1 LGVDAPFPGLPW
13 RSVEDSIFILT
24 IVFVPTNLGRMKKM
38 VANIAAVFSITTL
51 ALGVTACAGGSE
63 DSAADGDKIKL
74 VASTSIWGSIAEDI
88 TEGRDNVEVTTILS
102 SKDDDPH
109 EYEATARDIAAA
121 KDADIV
127 VANGAGYDNWLTDNV
142 EEGTPLVTA
151 QPLAE
156 AHHHGDEGHEHSHD
170 HEHGEEAGHDE
181 HEGHDHEHGDE
192 HGHDHEHGE
201 EGHDHEHG
209 HDHEGHDHGGANPHV
224 WFDLDVVSE
233 FEKNLSA
240 ELHKLNSDI
249 PESDEDVTKKT
260 DELKQRIEKLSGKNV
275 ILTESVAAELVDD
288 SELEDITPEG
298 FAHSVNNESEP
309 SAADLAA
316 TRQLITDKK
325 ADILITNEQS
335 ETPAAEQLTNAA
347 KEAGIKVV
355 NVNETPDEGQDYFEY
370 ADALIKQLEDA
381 TK

>member
-1 LGVDAPFPGLPW
+1 
-13 RSVEDSIFILT
+13 
-24 IVFVPTNLGRMKKM
+24 MKKM
-38 VANIAAVFSITTL
+38 VANFGAVLSIATL
-51 ALGVTACAGGSE
+51 ALGVTSCAGGSG
-63 DSAADGDKIKL
+63 DSPADGDKIKL

-88 TEGRDNVEVTTILS
+88 TEGRDDVEVTTILS

-109 EYEATARDIAAA
+109 EYEATARDIAAV

-156 AHHHGDEGHEHSHD
+156 AHHHG
-170 HEHGEEAGHDE
+170 
-181 HEGHDHEHGDE
+181 
-192 HGHDHEHGE
+192 
-201 EGHDHEHG
+201 
-209 HDHEGHDHGGANPHV
+209 HEGHDHGHDATNPHV

-233 FEKNLSA
+233 FEKKLSV

-249 PESDEDVTKKT
+249 PESDDDVTKKT
-260 DELKQRIEKLSGKNV
+260 DELKQRVEKLKGKNV
-275 ILTESVAAELVDD
+275 ILTESVAAELIED
-288 SELEDITPEG
+288 SNLKDITPEG
-298 FAHSVNNESEP
+298 FAHAVNSESEP

-316 TRQLITDKK
+316 TRQLIKDKK

-335 ETPAAEQLTNAA
+335 ETPAASQLTEAA

>member
-1 LGVDAPFPGLPW
+1 
-13 RSVEDSIFILT
+13 
-24 IVFVPTNLGRMKKM
+24 M
-38 VANIAAVFSITTL
+38 VANFAAVFSIATL

-74 VASTSIWGSIAEDI
+74 VASTSIWGSIAENI
-88 TEGRDNVEVTTILS
+88 TEGNDDVEVTTILS

-109 EYEATARDIAAA
+109 EYEATARDIAAV

-156 AHHHGDEGHEHSHD
+156 AHHHGDEGHDHGHD
-170 HEHGEEAGHDE
+170 HGHGEDAEHDE
-181 HEGHDHEHGDE
+181 HEGHGHEHGDE
-192 HGHDHEHGE
+192 HEHS
-201 EGHDHEHG
+201 DEHS
-209 HDHEGHDHGGANPHV
+209 HEGHDHGGANPHV

-233 FEKNLSA
+233 FEQKLSG

-288 SELEDITPEG
+288 SELKDITPEG

-335 ETPAAEQLTNAA
+335 ETPAAEQLTDAA

-370 ADALIKQLEDA
+370 ADALIKQLEEA

>member
-1 LGVDAPFPGLPW
+1 
-13 RSVEDSIFILT
+13 
-24 IVFVPTNLGRMKKM
+24 M
-38 VANIAAVFSITTL
+38 VANIAAMFSIATL

-63 DSAADGDKIKL
+63 DPAADGDKIKL

-88 TEGRDNVEVTTILS
+88 TEGNDDIEVTTILS

-109 EYEATARDIAAA
+109 EYEATARDIAAV

-156 AHHHGDEGHEHSHD
+156 AHHHGDEGHEH
-170 HEHGEEAGHDE
+170 GA
-181 HEGHDHEHGDE
+181 EGHDQ
-192 HGHDHEHGE
+192 GHDHEHGE
-201 EGHDHEHG
+201 DAEHDE
-209 HDHEGHDHGGANPHV
+209 HEGHDHGGANPHV

-233 FEKNLSA
+233 FEQKLSA

-249 PESDEDVTKKT
+249 PESNEDVNKKT

-275 ILTESVAAELVDD
+275 ILTESVAAELVED
-288 SELEDITPEG
+288 SELKDATPEG

>member
-1 LGVDAPFPGLPW
+1 M
-13 RSVEDSIFILT
+13 SI
-24 IVFVPTNLGRMKKM
+24 
-38 VANIAAVFSITTL
+38 ATL
-51 ALGVTACAGGSE
+51 ALGVTACAGGSG

-74 VASTSIWGSIAEDI
+74 VASTSIWGSIAKDI
-88 TEGRDNVEVTTILS
+88 TEGRDDVEVTTILS

-109 EYEATARDIAAA
+109 EYEATARDIAAV

-156 AHHHGDEGHEHSHD
+156 AHHHG
-170 HEHGEEAGHDE
+170 
-181 HEGHDHEHGDE
+181 
-192 HGHDHEHGE
+192 
-201 EGHDHEHG
+201 
-209 HDHEGHDHGGANPHV
+209 HEGHDHGHDATNPHV

-233 FEKNLSA
+233 FEKKLSV

-249 PESDEDVTKKT
+249 PESDDDVTKKT
-260 DELKQRIEKLSGKNV
+260 DELKQRVEKLKGKNV
-275 ILTESVAAELVDD
+275 ILTESVAAELIED
-288 SELEDITPEG
+288 SNLKDITPEG
-298 FAHSVNNESEP
+298 FAHAVNNESEP

-316 TRQLITDKK
+316 TRQLIKDKK

-335 ETPAAEQLTNAA
+335 ETPAASQLTEAA

>member
-1 LGVDAPFPGLPW
+1 
-13 RSVEDSIFILT
+13 
-24 IVFVPTNLGRMKKM
+24 M
-38 VANIAAVFSITTL
+38 VANIGAVLSIATL
-51 ALGVTACAGGSE
+51 ALGVTACAGGSG
-63 DSAADGDKIKL
+63 DSPADGDKIKL
-74 VASTSIWGSIAEDI
+74 VASTSIWGSIAKDI
-88 TEGRDNVEVTTILS
+88 TEGRDDVEVTTILS

-109 EYEATARDIAAA
+109 EYEATARDIATV

-156 AHHHGDEGHEHSHD
+156 AHHHG
-170 HEHGEEAGHDE
+170 HGE
-181 HEGHDHEHGDE
+181 
-192 HGHDHEHGE
+192 
-201 EGHDHEHG
+201 EHG
-209 HDHEGHDHGGANPHV
+209 HDHEGHDHGHADHEHEGHDHKGHDHGHDATNPHV

-233 FEKNLSA
+233 FEKKLSA

-249 PESDEDVTKKT
+249 PESDDDVTKKT
-260 DELKQRIEKLSGKNV
+260 DELKQRVEKLKGKNV
-275 ILTESVAAELVDD
+275 ILTESVAAELIED
-288 SELEDITPEG
+288 SNLKDITPEG
-298 FAHSVNNESEP
+298 FAHAVNSESEP

-316 TRQLITDKK
+316 TRQLIKDKK

-335 ETPAAEQLTNAA
+335 ETPAASQLTEAA

-355 NVNETPDEGQDYFEY
+355 NVNETPDEGQDYFQY

>member
-1 LGVDAPFPGLPW
+1 
-13 RSVEDSIFILT
+13 
-24 IVFVPTNLGRMKKM
+24 MKKM
-38 VANIAAVFSITTL
+38 VANFGAVLSIATL
-51 ALGVTACAGGSE
+51 ALGVTACAGGSG

-74 VASTSIWGSIAEDI
+74 VASTSIWGSIAKDI
-88 TEGRDNVEVTTILS
+88 TEGRDDVEVTTILS

-109 EYEATARDIAAA
+109 EYEATARDIATV

-156 AHHHGDEGHEHSHD
+156 
-170 HEHGEEAGHDE
+170 
-181 HEGHDHEHGDE
+181 GHDHG
-192 HGHDHEHGE
+192 
-201 EGHDHEHG
+201 
-209 HDHEGHDHGGANPHV
+209 HEGHDHGHDATNPHV

-233 FEKNLSA
+233 FEKKLSV

-249 PESDEDVTKKT
+249 PESDDDVTKKT
-260 DELKQRIEKLSGKNV
+260 DELKQRVEKLKGKNV
-275 ILTESVAAELVDD
+275 ILTESVAAELIED
-288 SELEDITPEG
+288 SNLKDITPEG
-298 FAHSVNNESEP
+298 FAHAVNSESEP

-316 TRQLITDKK
+316 TRQLIKDKK

-335 ETPAAEQLTNAA
+335 ETPAASQLTEAA

>member
-1 LGVDAPFPGLPW
+1 
-13 RSVEDSIFILT
+13 
-24 IVFVPTNLGRMKKM
+24 MKKM
-38 VANIAAVFSITTL
+38 VANFGAVLSIATL
-51 ALGVTACAGGSE
+51 ALGVTSCAGGSG
-63 DSAADGDKIKL
+63 DSPADGDKIKL

-88 TEGRDNVEVTTILS
+88 TEGRDDVEVTTILS

-109 EYEATARDIAAA
+109 EYEATARDIATV

-156 AHHHGDEGHEHSHD
+156 
-170 HEHGEEAGHDE
+170 
-181 HEGHDHEHGDE
+181 GHDHG
-192 HGHDHEHGE
+192 
-201 EGHDHEHG
+201 
-209 HDHEGHDHGGANPHV
+209 HEGHDHGHDATNPHV

-233 FEKNLSA
+233 FEKKLSV

-249 PESDEDVTKKT
+249 PESDDDVTKKT
-260 DELKQRIEKLSGKNV
+260 DELKQRVEKLKGKNV
-275 ILTESVAAELVDD
+275 ILTESVAAELIED
-288 SELEDITPEG
+288 SNLKDITPEG
-298 FAHSVNNESEP
+298 FAHAVNNESEP

-316 TRQLITDKK
+316 TRQLIKDKK

-335 ETPAAEQLTNAA
+335 ETPAASQLTEAA

>member
-1 LGVDAPFPGLPW
+1 M
-13 RSVEDSIFILT
+13 SI
-24 IVFVPTNLGRMKKM
+24 
-38 VANIAAVFSITTL
+38 ATL
-51 ALGVTACAGGSE
+51 ALGVTSCAGGSG
-63 DSAADGDKIKL
+63 DSPADGDKIKL

-88 TEGRDNVEVTTILS
+88 TEGRDDVEVTTILS

-109 EYEATARDIAAA
+109 EYEATARDIAAV

-156 AHHHGDEGHEHSHD
+156 AHHHG
-170 HEHGEEAGHDE
+170 
-181 HEGHDHEHGDE
+181 
-192 HGHDHEHGE
+192 
-201 EGHDHEHG
+201 
-209 HDHEGHDHGGANPHV
+209 HEGHDHGHDATNPHV

-249 PESDEDVTKKT
+249 PESDEDVSKKT

-288 SELEDITPEG
+288 SELKDITPEG

-370 ADALIKQLEDA
+370 ADALIKQLEEA

>member
-1 LGVDAPFPGLPW
+1 M
-13 RSVEDSIFILT
+13 SI
-24 IVFVPTNLGRMKKM
+24 
-38 VANIAAVFSITTL
+38 ATL
-51 ALGVTACAGGSE
+51 ALGVTACAGGSG
-63 DSAADGDKIKL
+63 DSPADGDKIKL

-88 TEGRDNVEVTTILS
+88 TEGRDDVEVTTILS

-109 EYEATARDIAAA
+109 EYEATARDIAAV

-156 AHHHGDEGHEHSHD
+156 AHHHG
-170 HEHGEEAGHDE
+170 
-181 HEGHDHEHGDE
+181 
-192 HGHDHEHGE
+192 
-201 EGHDHEHG
+201 
-209 HDHEGHDHGGANPHV
+209 HEGHDHGHDATNPHV

-233 FEKNLSA
+233 FEKKLSA

-249 PESDEDVTKKT
+249 PESDDDVTKKT
-260 DELKQRIEKLSGKNV
+260 DELKQRVEKLKGKNV
-275 ILTESVAAELVDD
+275 ILTESVAAELIED
-288 SELEDITPEG
+288 SNLKDITPEG
-298 FAHSVNNESEP
+298 FAHAVNSESEP

-316 TRQLITDKK
+316 TRQLIKDKK

-335 ETPAAEQLTNAA
+335 ETPAASQLTEAA

>member
-1 LGVDAPFPGLPW
+1 
-13 RSVEDSIFILT
+13 
-24 IVFVPTNLGRMKKM
+24 MKKM
-38 VANIAAVFSITTL
+38 VANFAAVLSIATL

-74 VASTSIWGSIAEDI
+74 VASTSIWGSIAENI
-88 TEGRDNVEVTTILS
+88 TEGNDDVEVTTILS

-109 EYEATARDIAAA
+109 EYEATARDIAAV

-156 AHHHGDEGHEHSHD
+156 AHHHGDEGHDHGHD
-170 HEHGEEAGHDE
+170 HGHGEDAEHDE
-181 HEGHDHEHGDE
+181 HEGHGHEHGDE
-192 HGHDHEHGE
+192 HEHS
-201 EGHDHEHG
+201 DEHS
-209 HDHEGHDHGGANPHV
+209 HEGHDHGGANPHV

-233 FEKNLSA
+233 FEQKLSA

-249 PESDEDVTKKT
+249 PESNEDVTKKT

-288 SELEDITPEG
+288 SELKDITPEG

-335 ETPAAEQLTNAA
+335 ETPAAEQLTDAA

-370 ADALIKQLEDA
+370 ADALIKQLEEA

>member
-1 LGVDAPFPGLPW
+1 
-13 RSVEDSIFILT
+13 
-24 IVFVPTNLGRMKKM
+24 M
-38 VANIAAVFSITTL
+38 VANFAAVFSIATL

-88 TEGRDNVEVTTILS
+88 TEGRDDVEVTTILS

-109 EYEATARDIAAA
+109 EYEATARDIAAV

-156 AHHHGDEGHEHSHD
+156 AHHHG
-170 HEHGEEAGHDE
+170 
-181 HEGHDHEHGDE
+181 
-192 HGHDHEHGE
+192 
-201 EGHDHEHG
+201 
-209 HDHEGHDHGGANPHV
+209 HEGHDHGHDATNPHV

-249 PESDEDVTKKT
+249 PESDEDVSKKT

-288 SELEDITPEG
+288 SELKDITPEG

-370 ADALIKQLEDA
+370 ADALIKQLEEA

>member
-1 LGVDAPFPGLPW
+1 
-13 RSVEDSIFILT
+13 
-24 IVFVPTNLGRMKKM
+24 MKKM
-38 VANIAAVFSITTL
+38 VANFGAVLSIATL
-51 ALGVTACAGGSE
+51 ALGVTSCAGGSG
-63 DSAADGDKIKL
+63 DSPADGDKIKL

-88 TEGRDNVEVTTILS
+88 TEGRDDVEVTTILS

-109 EYEATARDIAAA
+109 EYEATARDIATV

-156 AHHHGDEGHEHSHD
+156 AHHHG
-170 HEHGEEAGHDE
+170 
-181 HEGHDHEHGDE
+181 
-192 HGHDHEHGE
+192 
-201 EGHDHEHG
+201 
-209 HDHEGHDHGGANPHV
+209 HEGHDHGHDATNPHV

-233 FEKNLSA
+233 FEKKLSV

-249 PESDEDVTKKT
+249 PESDDDVTKKT
-260 DELKQRIEKLSGKNV
+260 DELKQRVEKLKGKNV
-275 ILTESVAAELVDD
+275 ILTESVAAELIED
-288 SELEDITPEG
+288 SNLKDITPEG
-298 FAHSVNNESEP
+298 FAHAVNNESEP

-316 TRQLITDKK
+316 TRQLIKDKK

-335 ETPAAEQLTNAA
+335 ETPAASQLTEAA

>member
-1 LGVDAPFPGLPW
+1 
-13 RSVEDSIFILT
+13 
-24 IVFVPTNLGRMKKM
+24 M
-38 VANIAAVFSITTL
+38 VANIAAVFSIATL

-88 TEGRDNVEVTTILS
+88 TEGHDDVEVTTILS

-109 EYEATARDIAAA
+109 EYEATARDIAAV

-156 AHHHGDEGHEHSHD
+156 AHHHG
-170 HEHGEEAGHDE
+170 
-181 HEGHDHEHGDE
+181 
-192 HGHDHEHGE
+192 
-201 EGHDHEHG
+201 
-209 HDHEGHDHGGANPHV
+209 HEGHDHGHDATNPHV

-233 FEKNLSA
+233 FEKKLSV

-249 PESDEDVTKKT
+249 PESDDDVTKKT
-260 DELKQRIEKLSGKNV
+260 DELKQRVEKLKGKNV
-275 ILTESVAAELVDD
+275 ILTESVAAELIED
-288 SELEDITPEG
+288 SNLKDITPEG
-298 FAHSVNNESEP
+298 FAHAVNSESEP

-316 TRQLITDKK
+316 TRQLIKDKK

-335 ETPAAEQLTNAA
+335 ETPAASQLTEAA

>member
-1 LGVDAPFPGLPW
+1 
-13 RSVEDSIFILT
+13 
-24 IVFVPTNLGRMKKM
+24 MKKM
-38 VANIAAVFSITTL
+38 VANFGAVLSIATL
-51 ALGVTACAGGSE
+51 ALGVTSCAGGSG
-63 DSAADGDKIKL
+63 DSPADGDKIKL
-74 VASTSIWGSIAEDI
+74 VASTSIWGSIAKDI
-88 TEGRDNVEVTTILS
+88 TEGRDDVEVTTILS

-109 EYEATARDIAAA
+109 EYEATARDIAAV

-156 AHHHGDEGHEHSHD
+156 
-170 HEHGEEAGHDE
+170 
-181 HEGHDHEHGDE
+181 GHDHG
-192 HGHDHEHGE
+192 
-201 EGHDHEHG
+201 
-209 HDHEGHDHGGANPHV
+209 HEGHDHGHDATNPHV

-233 FEKNLSA
+233 FEKKLSV

-249 PESDEDVTKKT
+249 PESDDDVTKKT
-260 DELKQRIEKLSGKNV
+260 DELKQRVEKLKGKNV
-275 ILTESVAAELVDD
+275 ILTESVAAELIED
-288 SELEDITPEG
+288 SNLKDITPEG
-298 FAHSVNNESEP
+298 FAHAVNNESEP

-316 TRQLITDKK
+316 TRQLIKDKK

-335 ETPAAEQLTNAA
+335 ETPAASQLTEAA

>member
-1 LGVDAPFPGLPW
+1 
-13 RSVEDSIFILT
+13 
-24 IVFVPTNLGRMKKM
+24 MKKM
-38 VANIAAVFSITTL
+38 VANFGAVLSIATL
-51 ALGVTACAGGSE
+51 ALGVTSCAGGSG
-63 DSAADGDKIKL
+63 DSPADGDKIKL

-88 TEGRDNVEVTTILS
+88 TEGRDDVEVTTILS

-109 EYEATARDIAAA
+109 EYEATARDIATV

-156 AHHHGDEGHEHSHD
+156 
-170 HEHGEEAGHDE
+170 
-181 HEGHDHEHGDE
+181 GHDHG
-192 HGHDHEHGE
+192 
-201 EGHDHEHG
+201 
-209 HDHEGHDHGGANPHV
+209 HEGHDHGHDATNPHV

-233 FEKNLSA
+233 FEKKLSA

-249 PESDEDVTKKT
+249 PESDDDVTKKT
-260 DELKQRIEKLSGKNV
+260 DELKQRVEKLKGKNV
-275 ILTESVAAELVDD
+275 ILTESVAAELIED
-288 SELEDITPEG
+288 SNLKDITPEG
-298 FAHSVNNESEP
+298 FAHAVNSESEP

-316 TRQLITDKK
+316 TRQLIKDKK

-335 ETPAAEQLTNAA
+335 ETPAASQLTEAA

>member
-1 LGVDAPFPGLPW
+1 
-13 RSVEDSIFILT
+13 
-24 IVFVPTNLGRMKKM
+24 M

-63 DSAADGDKIKL
+63 DPAADGDEIKL

-88 TEGRDNVEVTTILS
+88 TEGNDDVEVTTILS

-109 EYEATARDIAAA
+109 EYEATARDIAAV

-156 AHHHGDEGHEHSHD
+156 AHHHGDEGHEH
-170 HEHGEEAGHDE
+170 GEEAGHDE
-181 HEGHDHEHGDE
+181 HEGHDHEHGD
-192 HGHDHEHGE
+192 DH
-201 EGHDHEHG
+201 
-209 HDHEGHDHGGANPHV
+209 GHDHGGANPHV

-233 FEKNLSA
+233 FEQKLSA

-249 PESDEDVTKKT
+249 PESNEDVTKKT

-288 SELEDITPEG
+288 SELKDITPEG

-335 ETPAAEQLTNAA
+335 ETPAAEQLTDAA

>member
-1 LGVDAPFPGLPW
+1 
-13 RSVEDSIFILT
+13 
-24 IVFVPTNLGRMKKM
+24 MKKM
-38 VANIAAVFSITTL
+38 VANFGAVLSIATL
-51 ALGVTACAGGSE
+51 ALGVTSCAGGSG
-63 DSAADGDKIKL
+63 DSPADGDKIKL

-88 TEGRDNVEVTTILS
+88 TEGRDDVEVTTILS

-109 EYEATARDIAAA
+109 EYEATARDIATV

-156 AHHHGDEGHEHSHD
+156 
-170 HEHGEEAGHDE
+170 
-181 HEGHDHEHGDE
+181 GHDHG
-192 HGHDHEHGE
+192 
-201 EGHDHEHG
+201 
-209 HDHEGHDHGGANPHV
+209 HEGHDHGHDATNPHV

-233 FEKNLSA
+233 FEKKLSA

-249 PESDEDVTKKT
+249 PESDDDVTKKT
-260 DELKQRIEKLSGKNV
+260 DELKQRVEKLKGKNV
-275 ILTESVAAELVDD
+275 ILTESVAAELIED
-288 SELEDITPEG
+288 SNLKDITPEG
-298 FAHSVNNESEP
+298 FAHAVNNESEP

-316 TRQLITDKK
+316 TRQLIKDKK

-335 ETPAAEQLTNAA
+335 ETPAASQLTEAA

>member
-1 LGVDAPFPGLPW
+1 
-13 RSVEDSIFILT
+13 
-24 IVFVPTNLGRMKKM
+24 M
-38 VANIAAVFSITTL
+38 VANIAAMFSIATL

-63 DSAADGDKIKL
+63 DPAADGDKIKL

-88 TEGRDNVEVTTILS
+88 TEGNDDVEVTTILS

-109 EYEATARDIAAA
+109 EYEATARDIAAV

-156 AHHHGDEGHEHSHD
+156 AHHHGDEGHEHGAEGHD
-170 HEHGEEAGHDE
+170 HDE

-192 HGHDHEHGE
+192 
-201 EGHDHEHG
+201 

-224 WFDLDVVSE
+224 WFDLDVISE
-233 FEKNLSA
+233 FEQKLSA

-249 PESDEDVTKKT
+249 PESNEDVNKKT

-275 ILTESVAAELVDD
+275 ILTESVAAELVED
-288 SELEDITPEG
+288 SELKDATPEG

>member
-1 LGVDAPFPGLPW
+1 
-13 RSVEDSIFILT
+13 
-24 IVFVPTNLGRMKKM
+24 M
-38 VANIAAVFSITTL
+38 VANFAAVFSIATL

-88 TEGRDNVEVTTILS
+88 TEGRDDVEVTTILS

-109 EYEATARDIAAA
+109 EYEATARDIAAV

-156 AHHHGDEGHEHSHD
+156 AHHHGDD
-170 HEHGEEAGHDE
+170 HGDDHGEAGHD

-192 HGHDHEHGE
+192 HEHSDE
-201 EGHDHEHG
+201 HSHEGHDHEHG

-249 PESDEDVTKKT
+249 PESDEDVTQKT

-288 SELEDITPEG
+288 SELKDITPEG

>member
-1 LGVDAPFPGLPW
+1 
-13 RSVEDSIFILT
+13 
-24 IVFVPTNLGRMKKM
+24 MKKM
-38 VANIAAVFSITTL
+38 VANFAAVFSIATL

-74 VASTSIWGSIAEDI
+74 VASTSIWGSIAEDV
-88 TEGRDNVEVTTILS
+88 TEGRDDVEVTTILS

-109 EYEATARDIAAA
+109 EYEATARDIAAV

-156 AHHHGDEGHEHSHD
+156 AHHHGDDHGEEGHEHSHD
-170 HEHGEEAGHDE
+170 HGHGEESGHDE
-181 HEGHDHEHGDE
+181 HESHDHEHGDDHE
-192 HGHDHEHGE
+192 GHDHEHGE

-249 PESDEDVTKKT
+249 PESDEDVSKKT

-288 SELEDITPEG
+288 SELKDITPEG

>member
-1 LGVDAPFPGLPW
+1 
-13 RSVEDSIFILT
+13 
-24 IVFVPTNLGRMKKM
+24 M
-38 VANIAAVFSITTL
+38 VANFGAVLSIATL
-51 ALGVTACAGGSE
+51 ALGVTSCAGGSG
-63 DSAADGDKIKL
+63 DSPADGDKIKL

-88 TEGRDNVEVTTILS
+88 TEGRDDVEVTTILS

-109 EYEATARDIAAA
+109 EYEATARDIATV

-156 AHHHGDEGHEHSHD
+156 
-170 HEHGEEAGHDE
+170 
-181 HEGHDHEHGDE
+181 GHDHG
-192 HGHDHEHGE
+192 
-201 EGHDHEHG
+201 
-209 HDHEGHDHGGANPHV
+209 HEGHDHGHDATNPHV

-233 FEKNLSA
+233 FEKKLSA

-249 PESDEDVTKKT
+249 PESDDDVTKKT
-260 DELKQRIEKLSGKNV
+260 DELKQRVEKLKGKNV
-275 ILTESVAAELVDD
+275 ILTESVAAELIED
-288 SELEDITPEG
+288 SNLKDITPEG
-298 FAHSVNNESEP
+298 FAHAVNNESEP

-316 TRQLITDKK
+316 TRQLIKDKK

-335 ETPAAEQLTNAA
+335 ETPAASQLTEAA

>member
-1 LGVDAPFPGLPW
+1 MIANFGAVL
-13 RSVEDSIFILT
+13 SI
-24 IVFVPTNLGRMKKM
+24 
-38 VANIAAVFSITTL
+38 ATL
-51 ALGVTACAGGSE
+51 ALGVTACAGGSD

-88 TEGRDNVEVTTILS
+88 TEGRDDVEVTTILS

-109 EYEATARDIAAA
+109 EYEATARDIATV

-156 AHHHGDEGHEHSHD
+156 AHHHHHGDEHGEEHAHDEHDHEHEGHEHGEEGHD
-170 HEHGEEAGHDE
+170 HGHDHGHGEEAGHDE
-181 HEGHDHEHGDE
+181 HEDHAHGE
-192 HGHDHEHGE
+192 HEHGE
-201 EGHDHEHG
+201 
-209 HDHEGHDHGGANPHV
+209 HDHEGHDHDETNPHV

-233 FEKNLSA
+233 FEKKLST

-249 PESDEDVTKKT
+249 PESDDDTTKKT
-260 DELKQRIEKLSGKNV
+260 DELKARVEKLSGKNV

-288 SELEDITPEG
+288 SELKDVTPEG
-298 FAHSVNNESEP
+298 FAHSVNSESEP

-335 ETPAAEQLTNAA
+335 ETPAASQLTEAA
-347 KEAGIKVV
+347 KEAGISVV

-370 ADALIKQLEDA
+370 ADTLIKKLEDA

>member
-1 LGVDAPFPGLPW
+1 
-13 RSVEDSIFILT
+13 
-24 IVFVPTNLGRMKKM
+24 M
-38 VANIAAVFSITTL
+38 VANFGAVLSIATL

-88 TEGRDNVEVTTILS
+88 TEGRDDVEVTTILS

-109 EYEATARDIAAA
+109 EYEATARDIAKV

-142 EEGTPLVTA
+142 EEDTPLVTA
-151 QPLAE
+151 QPLAA
-156 AHHHGDEGHEHSHD
+156 AHHHHGEDHGADEHAHEHEGHEHGDEHA
-170 HEHGEEAGHDE
+170 HEPGEDAHDE
-181 HEGHDHEHGDE
+181 HEGHDHGDE
-192 HGHDHEHGE
+192 HAHEHS
-201 EGHDHEHG
+201 HDET
-209 HDHEGHDHGGANPHV
+209 NPHV

-233 FEKNLSA
+233 FEKKLST

-249 PESDEDVTKKT
+249 PESDEDITKKT
-260 DELKQRIEKLSGKNV
+260 DELKARVEKLSGKNV
-275 ILTESVAAELVDD
+275 ILTESVAAELIDD
-288 SELEDITPEG
+288 SDLKDVTPEG
-298 FAHSVNNESEP
+298 FTHAVNSESEP

-335 ETPAAEQLTNAA
+335 ETSAASQLTEAA

-370 ADALIKQLEDA
+370 ADSLIKQLEDA

>member
-1 LGVDAPFPGLPW
+1 
-13 RSVEDSIFILT
+13 
-24 IVFVPTNLGRMKKM
+24 MKKM
-38 VANIAAVFSITTL
+38 VANFGAVLSIATL
-51 ALGVTACAGGSE
+51 ALGVTACAGGSG
-63 DSAADGDKIKL
+63 DSPADGDKIKL

-88 TEGRDNVEVTTILS
+88 TEGRDDVEVTTILS

-109 EYEATARDIAAA
+109 EYEATARDIATV

-156 AHHHGDEGHEHSHD
+156 GND
-170 HEHGEEAGHDE
+170 
-181 HEGHDHEHGDE
+181 
-192 HGHDHEHGE
+192 HGHD
-201 EGHDHEHG
+201 
-209 HDHEGHDHGGANPHV
+209 ATNPHV

-233 FEKNLSA
+233 FEKKLSV

-249 PESDEDVTKKT
+249 PESDDDVTKKT
-260 DELKQRIEKLSGKNV
+260 DELKQRVEKLKGKNV
-275 ILTESVAAELVDD
+275 ILTESVAAELIED
-288 SELEDITPEG
+288 SNLKDITPEG
-298 FAHSVNNESEP
+298 FAHAVNSESEP

-316 TRQLITDKK
+316 TRQLIKDKK

-335 ETPAAEQLTNAA
+335 ETPAASQLTEAA

>member
-1 LGVDAPFPGLPW
+1 M
-13 RSVEDSIFILT
+13 SI
-24 IVFVPTNLGRMKKM
+24 
-38 VANIAAVFSITTL
+38 ATL
-51 ALGVTACAGGSE
+51 ALGVTSCAGGSG
-63 DSAADGDKIKL
+63 DSPADGDKIKL

-88 TEGRDNVEVTTILS
+88 TEGRDDVEVTTILS

-109 EYEATARDIAAA
+109 EYEATARDIAAV

-156 AHHHGDEGHEHSHD
+156 AHHHG
-170 HEHGEEAGHDE
+170 HGE
-181 HEGHDHEHGDE
+181 E
-192 HGHDHEHGE
+192 HGHDH
-201 EGHDHEHG
+201 GHD
-209 HDHEGHDHGGANPHV
+209 ATNPHV

-233 FEKNLSA
+233 FEKKLSV

-249 PESDEDVTKKT
+249 PESDDDVTKKT
-260 DELKQRIEKLSGKNV
+260 DELKQRVEKLKGKNV
-275 ILTESVAAELVDD
+275 ILTESVAAELIED
-288 SELEDITPEG
+288 SNLKDITPEG
-298 FAHSVNNESEP
+298 FAHAVNSESEP

-316 TRQLITDKK
+316 TRQLIKDKK

-335 ETPAAEQLTNAA
+335 ETPAASQLTEAA

>member
-1 LGVDAPFPGLPW
+1 
-13 RSVEDSIFILT
+13 
-24 IVFVPTNLGRMKKM
+24 M
-38 VANIAAVFSITTL
+38 VANFGAVLSIATL

-88 TEGRDNVEVTTILS
+88 TEGRDDVEVTTILS

-109 EYEATARDIAAA
+109 EYEATARDIAKV

-142 EEGTPLVTA
+142 EENTPLVTA
-151 QPLAE
+151 QPLAA
-156 AHHHGDEGHEHSHD
+156 AHHHHGEGHGADEHAHEHEGHEHSHD
-170 HEHGEEAGHDE
+170 ET
-181 HEGHDHEHGDE
+181 
-192 HGHDHEHGE
+192 
-201 EGHDHEHG
+201 
-209 HDHEGHDHGGANPHV
+209 NPHV

-233 FEKNLSA
+233 FEKKLSA

-249 PESDEDVTKKT
+249 PESDEDITKKT
-260 DELKQRIEKLSGKNV
+260 DELKARVEKLSGKNV

-288 SELEDITPEG
+288 SDLKDVTPEG
-298 FAHSVNNESEP
+298 FTHAVNSESEP

-335 ETPAAEQLTNAA
+335 ETSAASQLTEAA

-370 ADALIKQLEDA
+370 ADSLIKQLEDA

>member
-1 LGVDAPFPGLPW
+1 M
-13 RSVEDSIFILT
+13 SI
-24 IVFVPTNLGRMKKM
+24 
-38 VANIAAVFSITTL
+38 ATL
-51 ALGVTACAGGSE
+51 ALGVTSCAGGSG
-63 DSAADGDKIKL
+63 DSPADGDKIKL

-88 TEGRDNVEVTTILS
+88 TEGRDDVEVTTILS

-109 EYEATARDIAAA
+109 EYEATARDIAAV

-156 AHHHGDEGHEHSHD
+156 AHHHG
-170 HEHGEEAGHDE
+170 
-181 HEGHDHEHGDE
+181 
-192 HGHDHEHGE
+192 
-201 EGHDHEHG
+201 
-209 HDHEGHDHGGANPHV
+209 HEGHDHGGANPHV

-233 FEKNLSA
+233 FEQKLSA

-249 PESDEDVTKKT
+249 PESNEDITKKT

-275 ILTESVAAELVDD
+275 ILTESVAAELVED
-288 SELEDITPEG
+288 SELKDVTPEG

-335 ETPAAEQLTNAA
+335 ETPAAEQLTDAA

-370 ADALIKQLEDA
+370 ADALVKQLEDA

>member
-1 LGVDAPFPGLPW
+1 
-13 RSVEDSIFILT
+13 
-24 IVFVPTNLGRMKKM
+24 M
-38 VANIAAVFSITTL
+38 VANFGAVLSIATL
-51 ALGVTACAGGSE
+51 ALGVTSCAGGSG
-63 DSAADGDKIKL
+63 DSPADGDKIKL

-88 TEGRDNVEVTTILS
+88 TEGRDDVEVTTILS

-109 EYEATARDIAAA
+109 EYEATARDIAAV

-156 AHHHGDEGHEHSHD
+156 AHHHG
-170 HEHGEEAGHDE
+170 
-181 HEGHDHEHGDE
+181 
-192 HGHDHEHGE
+192 
-201 EGHDHEHG
+201 
-209 HDHEGHDHGGANPHV
+209 HEGHDHGHDATNPHV

-249 PESDEDVTKKT
+249 PESDEDVSKKT

-288 SELEDITPEG
+288 SELKDITPEG

>member
-1 LGVDAPFPGLPW
+1 M
-13 RSVEDSIFILT
+13 SI
-24 IVFVPTNLGRMKKM
+24 
-38 VANIAAVFSITTL
+38 ATL
-51 ALGVTACAGGSE
+51 ALGVTSCAGGSG
-63 DSAADGDKIKL
+63 DSPADGDKIKL

-88 TEGRDNVEVTTILS
+88 TEGRDDVEVTTILS

-109 EYEATARDIAAA
+109 EYEATARDIAAV

-156 AHHHGDEGHEHSHD
+156 AHHHG
-170 HEHGEEAGHDE
+170 
-181 HEGHDHEHGDE
+181 
-192 HGHDHEHGE
+192 
-201 EGHDHEHG
+201 
-209 HDHEGHDHGGANPHV
+209 HEGHDHGHDATNPHV

-249 PESDEDVTKKT
+249 PESDEDVSKKT

-288 SELEDITPEG
+288 SELKDITPEG

-347 KEAGIKVV
+347 KEADIKVV

-370 ADALIKQLEDA
+370 ADALIKQLEEA

>member
-1 LGVDAPFPGLPW
+1 
-13 RSVEDSIFILT
+13 
-24 IVFVPTNLGRMKKM
+24 M
-38 VANIAAVFSITTL
+38 VANFGAVLSIATL
-51 ALGVTACAGGSE
+51 ALGVTSCAGGSG
-63 DSAADGDKIKL
+63 DSPADGDKIKL

-88 TEGRDNVEVTTILS
+88 TEGRDDVEVTTILS

-109 EYEATARDIAAA
+109 EYEATARDIATV

-156 AHHHGDEGHEHSHD
+156 AHHHG
-170 HEHGEEAGHDE
+170 
-181 HEGHDHEHGDE
+181 
-192 HGHDHEHGE
+192 
-201 EGHDHEHG
+201 
-209 HDHEGHDHGGANPHV
+209 HEGHDHGHDATNPHV

-233 FEKNLSA
+233 FEKKLSV

-249 PESDEDVTKKT
+249 PESDDDVTKKT
-260 DELKQRIEKLSGKNV
+260 DELKQRVEKLKGKNV
-275 ILTESVAAELVDD
+275 ILTESVAAELIED
-288 SELEDITPEG
+288 SNLKDITPEG
-298 FAHSVNNESEP
+298 FAHAVNSESEP

-316 TRQLITDKK
+316 TRQLIKDKK

-335 ETPAAEQLTNAA
+335 ETPAASQLTEAA

>member
-1 LGVDAPFPGLPW
+1 
-13 RSVEDSIFILT
+13 
-24 IVFVPTNLGRMKKM
+24 MKKM
-38 VANIAAVFSITTL
+38 VANFGAVLSIATL
-51 ALGVTACAGGSE
+51 ALGVTSCAGGSG
-63 DSAADGDKIKL
+63 DSPADGDKIKL

-88 TEGRDNVEVTTILS
+88 TEGRDDVEVTTILS

-109 EYEATARDIAAA
+109 EYEATARDIAAV

-156 AHHHGDEGHEHSHD
+156 AHHHG
-170 HEHGEEAGHDE
+170 
-181 HEGHDHEHGDE
+181 
-192 HGHDHEHGE
+192 
-201 EGHDHEHG
+201 
-209 HDHEGHDHGGANPHV
+209 HEGHDHGHDATNPHV

-249 PESDEDVTKKT
+249 PESDEDVSKKT

-288 SELEDITPEG
+288 SELKDITPEG

-370 ADALIKQLEDA
+370 ADALIKQLEEA

>member
-1 LGVDAPFPGLPW
+1 
-13 RSVEDSIFILT
+13 
-24 IVFVPTNLGRMKKM
+24 M

-51 ALGVTACAGGSE
+51 ALGVTACSGGSE
-63 DSAADGDKIKL
+63 DPAADGDKIKL

-88 TEGRDNVEVTTILS
+88 TEGNDDVEVTTILS

-109 EYEATARDIAAA
+109 EYEATARDIAAV

-142 EEGTPLVTA
+142 KEGTPLVTA

-156 AHHHGDEGHEHSHD
+156 AHHHGEEG
-170 HEHGEEAGHDE
+170 
-181 HEGHDHEHGDE
+181 
-192 HGHDHEHGE
+192 HEHGE
-201 EGHDHEHG
+201 EGHDHGHDHEHG
-209 HDHEGHDHGGANPHV
+209 EDAEHDHEGHDHGGANPHV

-233 FEKNLSA
+233 FEQKLSA

-249 PESDEDVTKKT
+249 PESNEDITKKT

-275 ILTESVAAELVDD
+275 ILTESVAAELVED
-288 SELEDITPEG
+288 SELKDITPEG

-335 ETPAAEQLTNAA
+335 ETPAAEQLTDAA

-370 ADALIKQLEDA
+370 ADALVKQLEDA

>member
-1 LGVDAPFPGLPW
+1 M
-13 RSVEDSIFILT
+13 SI
-24 IVFVPTNLGRMKKM
+24 
-38 VANIAAVFSITTL
+38 ATL
-51 ALGVTACAGGSE
+51 ALGVTACAGGSG

-74 VASTSIWGSIAEDI
+74 VASTSIWGSIAKDI
-88 TEGRDNVEVTTILS
+88 TEGRDDVEVTTILS

-109 EYEATARDIAAA
+109 EYEATARDIAAV

-156 AHHHGDEGHEHSHD
+156 
-170 HEHGEEAGHDE
+170 
-181 HEGHDHEHGDE
+181 GHDHGDHG
-192 HGHDHEHGE
+192 
-201 EGHDHEHG
+201 
-209 HDHEGHDHGGANPHV
+209 HEGHDHGHEGHDHGHDATNPHV

-233 FEKNLSA
+233 FEKKLSV

-249 PESDEDVTKKT
+249 PESDDDVTKKT

-288 SELEDITPEG
+288 SELKDITPEG

-335 ETPAAEQLTNAA
+335 ETPAAEQLTDAA

>member
-1 LGVDAPFPGLPW
+1 
-13 RSVEDSIFILT
+13 
-24 IVFVPTNLGRMKKM
+24 MKKM
-38 VANIAAVFSITTL
+38 VANFGAVLSIATL
-51 ALGVTACAGGSE
+51 ALGVTSCAGGSG
-63 DSAADGDKIKL
+63 DSPADGDKIKL

-88 TEGRDNVEVTTILS
+88 TEGRDDVEVTTILS

-109 EYEATARDIAAA
+109 EYEATARDIAAV

-156 AHHHGDEGHEHSHD
+156 AHHHG
-170 HEHGEEAGHDE
+170 
-181 HEGHDHEHGDE
+181 
-192 HGHDHEHGE
+192 
-201 EGHDHEHG
+201 
-209 HDHEGHDHGGANPHV
+209 HEGHDHGHDATNPHV

-249 PESDEDVTKKT
+249 PESDEDVSKKT

-288 SELEDITPEG
+288 SELKDITPEG

>member
-1 LGVDAPFPGLPW
+1 
-13 RSVEDSIFILT
+13 
-24 IVFVPTNLGRMKKM
+24 M

-51 ALGVTACAGGSE
+51 ALGVTACSGGSE
-63 DSAADGDKIKL
+63 DPAADGDKIKL

-88 TEGRDNVEVTTILS
+88 TEGNDDVEVTTILS

-109 EYEATARDIAAA
+109 EYEATARDIAAV

-156 AHHHGDEGHEHSHD
+156 AHHHGEEGHEHGEEGHDHGHD
-170 HEHGEEAGHDE
+170 HEHGEDAEHDE

-192 HGHDHEHGE
+192 HGH

-209 HDHEGHDHGGANPHV
+209 DEHDHEGHDHGGANPHV

-233 FEKNLSA
+233 FEQKLSA

-249 PESDEDVTKKT
+249 PESNEDITKKT

-275 ILTESVAAELVDD
+275 ILTESVAAELVED
-288 SELEDITPEG
+288 SELKDVTPEG

-335 ETPAAEQLTNAA
+335 ETPAAEQLTDAA

-370 ADALIKQLEDA
+370 AYALVKQLEDA

>member
-1 LGVDAPFPGLPW
+1 
-13 RSVEDSIFILT
+13 
-24 IVFVPTNLGRMKKM
+24 M
-38 VANIAAVFSITTL
+38 VANFGAVLSIATL

-88 TEGRDNVEVTTILS
+88 TEGRDDVEVTTILS

-109 EYEATARDIAAA
+109 EYEATARDIAKV

-142 EEGTPLVTA
+142 EEETPLVTA
-151 QPLAE
+151 QPLAA
-156 AHHHGDEGHEHSHD
+156 AHHHHGEGHGADEHAHEHSHD
-170 HEHGEEAGHDE
+170 ET
-181 HEGHDHEHGDE
+181 
-192 HGHDHEHGE
+192 
-201 EGHDHEHG
+201 
-209 HDHEGHDHGGANPHV
+209 NPHV

-233 FEKNLSA
+233 FEKKLST

-249 PESDEDVTKKT
+249 PESDEDITKKT
-260 DELKQRIEKLSGKNV
+260 DELKARVEKLSGKNV
-275 ILTESVAAELVDD
+275 ILTESVAAELIDD
-288 SELEDITPEG
+288 SDLKDVTPEG
-298 FAHSVNNESEP
+298 FTHAVNSESEP

-335 ETPAAEQLTNAA
+335 ETSAASQLTEAA

-370 ADALIKQLEDA
+370 ADSLIKQLEDA

>member
-1 LGVDAPFPGLPW
+1 M
-13 RSVEDSIFILT
+13 SI
-24 IVFVPTNLGRMKKM
+24 
-38 VANIAAVFSITTL
+38 ATL
-51 ALGVTACAGGSE
+51 ALGVTACAGGSG

-74 VASTSIWGSIAEDI
+74 VASTSIWGSIAKDI
-88 TEGRDNVEVTTILS
+88 TEGRDDVEVTTILS

-109 EYEATARDIAAA
+109 EYEATARDIAAV

-156 AHHHGDEGHEHSHD
+156 AHHHG
-170 HEHGEEAGHDE
+170 
-181 HEGHDHEHGDE
+181 
-192 HGHDHEHGE
+192 
-201 EGHDHEHG
+201 
-209 HDHEGHDHGGANPHV
+209 HEGHDHGHDATNPHV

-249 PESDEDVTKKT
+249 PESDEDVSKKT

-288 SELEDITPEG
+288 SELKDITPEG

-370 ADALIKQLEDA
+370 ADALIKQLEEA